1 MDEMWQRHKSFI
13 LQVIVGGVL
22 FLVAFFVMRSM
33 YGDQND
39 PEKVRARNESRL
51 KELQSKLASGNAP
64 STKSIEEQRANA
76 NSTEA
81 LKWELAK
88 RVSSVAGRD
97 DKSKDADREK
107 AYVGENIAW
116 TLSNIGRQDDGFVDL
131 YNKVPQACLS
141 RLRDAARTVVIGK
154 AAQTGKE
161 VDETMGLGAFP
172 DEEIPEA
179 LHGLAIVTD
188 LVGRCLAK
196 PGIEKVLSLRV
207 TTQRSFPEENGCN
220 FMGAI
225 GVHIEIVGDPADVSE
240 VLRSFNSVDR
250 KDQRMTVLE
259 SIESI
264 VPLSQD
270 EDTVKAS
277 VNVVGLRYESHTQA
291 EGK

>member
-39 PEKVRARNESRL
+39 PEKVRTRNASRL
-51 KELQSKLASGNAP
+51 KELEGKLQSGNAP
-64 STKSIEEQRANA
+64 SSRSIEEQRSNA
-76 NSTEA
+76 NQTES
-81 LKWELAK
+81 LKWDLAK
-88 RVSSVAGRD
+88 RVSSVAGRE
-97 DKSKDADREK
+97 DKAKESEREA
-107 AYVGENIAW
+107 AYVRENIAW
-116 TLSNIGRQDDGFVDL
+116 TLANIGRQDDGFVDL

-172 DEEIPEA
+172 DDEIPEA

-188 LVGRCLAK
+188 LVGRCLAR
-196 PGIEKVLSLRV
+196 PGIEKVLALRV
-207 TTQRSFPEENGCN
+207 TTQRSFPEENGVN

-225 GVHIEIVGDPADVSE
+225 GVHVEIVGDPAEVND
-240 VLRSFNSVDR
+240 VLRSFNSVD
-250 KDQRMTVLE
+250 KKEQRMTVLE

-277 VNVVGLRYESHTQA
+277 VNVVGLRYESNTQA